1 MIISSSSN
9 ILFSGMRK
17 PENWDNWSVERQI
30 GYNLALEKIKE
41 KDPVFEPETT
51 GDRIADFIGTI
62 LTFLFVTMMI
72 LTILAL
78 ITIIGVELGS
88 AIW

>member
-1 MIISSSSN
+1 MKT
-9 ILFSGMRK
+9 L
-17 PENWDNWSVERQI
+17 
-30 GYNLALEKIKE
+30 
-41 KDPVFEPETT
+41 KDPVFEPETI
-51 GDRIADFIGTI
+51 GDKIADIIGTI

-88 AIW
+88 AI